1 MISPKCLVSR
11 CLQLGGKRFMLKLLD
26 SSVLDIQ
33 RFVNEHTKKI
43 NINKDRVL
51 NGDRLIDYYDL
62 IENWMNISPLIPM
75 QNYLPCYGIV
85 RIKSYHFVIN
95 DLISDHKALPFQYAD
110 FSNPNP

>member
-1 MISPKCLVSR
+1 
-11 CLQLGGKRFMLKLLD
+11 MLKLLD